1 MIQNVLMSIAIFA
14 FSIIVVYTLY
24 FFSKLT
30 FFKST
35 TTAFNKPISIIICA
49 KNELENLR
57 SHLPKILEQSYSEFE
72 VIVVNDQS
80 NDGSDIFKKKF
91 TFTRFF

>member
-1 MIQNVLMSIAIFA
+1 MIQNVLISIAISA
-14 FSIIVVYTLY
+14 LSIVIGYTLF

-57 SHLPKILEQSYSEFE
+57 ENLPIIFNQNFQKFE

-80 NDGSDIFKKKF
+80 NDRSDILLKELEKE
-91 TFTRFF
+91 

>member
-1 MIQNVLMSIAIFA
+1 MIQNVLMSIAISA
-14 FSIIVVYTLY
+14 FSIIVGYTLY

-49 KNELENLR
+49 KNELENLEKN
-57 SHLPKILEQSYSEFE
+57 LPI
-72 VIVVNDQS
+72 
-80 NDGSDIFKKKF
+80 IFNQNFQNLKLKLHKF
-91 TFTRFF
+91 